1 MDFMNTRTL
10 AQAIPVLCGFM
21 CLFLYVYLGWILP
34 IEAIKEADKQKKSK
48 TFPIIC
54 LTVFG
59 IGPILYILYQ
69 LWSARGSAA
78 SNTTGGTN
86 VPVNNVEPKMPSEA
100 AGAEVPTPNANQRAL
115 VPVNAK

>member
-1 MDFMNTRTL
+1 MDFMNTFSL
-10 AQAIPVLCGFM
+10 SNAIFIFFSFLCF
-21 CLFLYVYLGWILP
+21 FLYVYLGWILP

-48 TFPIIC
+48 TFPIMT

-59 IGPILYILYQ
+59 IGPIVYLLYK
-69 LWSARGSAA
+69 LWTARGSAT

-86 VPVNNVEPKMPSEA
+86 VPVNKVEPNMPSEA